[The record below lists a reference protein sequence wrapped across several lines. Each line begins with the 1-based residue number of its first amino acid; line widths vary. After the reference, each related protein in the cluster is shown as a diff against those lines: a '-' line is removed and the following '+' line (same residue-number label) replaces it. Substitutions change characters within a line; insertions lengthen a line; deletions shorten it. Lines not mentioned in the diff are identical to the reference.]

1 MHYSTFFAATLAMAP
16 AVYGYGVVKVQVN
29 SHENCPSGR
38 LPGHNLKEHAAGKP
52 VTVYPTKDTCTK
64 AKLSHDDKID
74 TYSFTATP
82 VTKDAF
88 YVCHGLAIYASGECA
103 GLADVVVPFDPEE
116 PKAQSVC
123 LPELAFGK
131 NVALQLLSVKEDE
144 KEVVEPKGE
153 EESYEE
159 GEKSEKESKGEEGEK
174 SDESEKA
181 EKPEGEEE
189 HGPEEVEKTEHSP
202 KAQPKAPSPA
212 ALLKGLGL

>member
-1 MHYSTFFAATLAMAP
+1 MAP

-131 NVALQLLSVKEDE
+131 NVALQLLCEDKHSPKHAAVKEDE

-189 HGPEEVEKTEHSP
+189 HEPEEVEKTEHSP